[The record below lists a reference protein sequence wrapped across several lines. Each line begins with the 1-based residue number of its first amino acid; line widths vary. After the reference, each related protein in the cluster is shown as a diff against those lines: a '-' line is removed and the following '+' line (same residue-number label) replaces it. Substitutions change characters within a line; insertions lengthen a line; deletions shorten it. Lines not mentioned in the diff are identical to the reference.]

1 MLALFL
7 QKTLEVVD
15 LRSCVRFCP
24 EDSFIKMDPTSQ
36 SSFSKRYGYADQ
48 SKETSIWE
56 DAPGNLRDCILE
68 TACKLGLAPSD
79 LRDISCAVLQRR
91 PNPGNWSEYPSIW
104 EETREDVHG
113 CEWFQV
119 YDIVERIWR
128 RFQRGDDR
136 SVWDEAKAPAFEQ
149 AINNFF
155 AANGIGWQLVKGE
168 IITRGAEGFE
178 AAVKTAKATLEE
190 SGRPTTGKEIHEA
203 LLALSRRPEPDLRG
217 AVYHAMDSLECLT
230 RAITGDPRATLGE
243 TLKKHPDLVPRPLHE
258 VLFNVAGY
266 ASHEARQS
274 KEGREPK
281 REEAELLVGL
291 TAMVATYWSKKCD
304 GR

>member
-1 MLALFL
+1 MH
-7 QKTLEVVD
+7 
-15 LRSCVRFCP
+15 
-24 EDSFIKMDPTSQ
+24 PTSQ
-36 SSFSKRYGYADQ
+36 ISFSKRYGYADQ
-48 SKETSIWE
+48 PKEISIWE
-56 DAPGNLRDCILE
+56 DASENLRDCVLE
-68 TACKLGLAPSD
+68 TACYLGLAPSD
-79 LRDISCAVLQRR
+79 IRDISCAVLQRR
-91 PNPGNWSEYPSIW
+91 PNPSNWSEYPNIW
-104 EETREDVHG
+104 DETREDVHG

-119 YDIVERIWR
+119 YDIIERIWN

-136 SVWDEAKAPAFEQ
+136 SVWDEEKAPAFQQ

-155 AANGIGWQLVKGE
+155 AANGIGWQLVNGE

-203 LLALSRRPEPDLRG
+203 LQALSRRPEPDLRG

-258 VLFNVAGY
+258 ALFNVAGY
-266 ASHEARQS
+266 ASNEARHF
-274 KEGREPK
+274 KDGREPK

-291 TAMVATYWSKKCD
+291 TAMVATYWSKKCE